1 MNFLDDRKT
10 ILYSNQIVQSD
21 VITLGIE
28 VKFGTN
34 RDTQDRFERM
44 SARENIKII

>member
-1 MNFLDDRKT
+1 MNYLDDRKT
-10 ILYSNQIVQSD
+10 ILYSNQIGQSD
-21 VITLGIE
+21 VIKLGIE
-28 VKFGTN
+28 IILGTN